1 MFNDN
6 KEDLMNRQEFVNII
20 CDILKANDGNFSS
33 FAIDGKWGAGKT
45 FILNMLENNLKDD
58 YLIINFN
65 AWENDFYE
73 EPLIAVLSC
82 ILEILNKKN
91 MPRNWVEK
99 LGQTNTYF
107 CKSINEEV
115 LENIEPFKTIVKLGK
130 KIVKKYKNPI
140 MENTFDKNLN
150 IKDVIRML
158 REKLHNLSNAKILF
172 VIDELD
178 RCLPEYTIKV
188 MERVHHMFQNLK
200 CVTTLYLIDKTQLSG
215 MIRQYY
221 GETFSEKEYFE
232 KLFSFSI
239 KLDIGVINEKLEE
252 NIKIY
257 SDYFNIDPEF
267 NMDLTIKDM
276 LNIMLPHIPA
286 RQKLSLLEQVHLA
299 HKLTLKG
306 NNKKFDFSVALFE
319 IFIACLLKF
328 YNDYYNNLMNN
339 KTFVNPAN
347 YGFIVNITHNQR
359 LNKSLDKLFAQK
371 VKFIEKN
378 FYYST
383 PNSIIVSPET
393 FYRSILLSHLN
404 KLIGSEC
411 HIDINSK
418 IQAKSLLLEKFNFD
432 KNCDFIQAFVKIFKR
447 LE

>member
-6 KEDLMNRQEFVNII
+6 EEDLMDRQEFVDII
-20 CDILKANDGNFSS
+20 CDILKTNDGNFNA
-33 FAIDGKWGAGKT
+33 FAIDGRWGAGKT
-45 FILNMLENNLKDD
+45 FVLKMLEDKLKED
-58 YLIINFN
+58 YLIITFN
-65 AWENDFYE
+65 AWESDFYE
-73 EPLIAVLSC
+73 EPLIAILTC

-91 MPRNWVEK
+91 MPKNWFEK
-99 LGQTNTYF
+99 LGETNTYL

-115 LENIEPFKTIVKLGK
+115 LENIEPFKTIVKLVK
-130 KIVKKYKNPI
+130 KIIKKYKNPI

-150 IKDVIRML
+150 LKKVIRTL
-158 REKLHNLSNAKILF
+158 RDELLKLSNNVKILF

-178 RCLPEYTIKV
+178 RCLPEYALKV
-188 MERVHHMFQNLK
+188 MERVHHLFQNLK

-239 KLDIGVINEKLEE
+239 KLGIGLINEKLKEV
-252 NIKIY
+252 IKIY
-257 SDYFNIDPEF
+257 SDYFEIDPEF
-267 NMDLTIKDM
+267 NMDLTIQDI
-276 LNIMLPHIPA
+276 LNLMLPHIPA

-306 NNKKFDFSVALFE
+306 SNKKFDFSVALFE
-319 IFIACLLKF
+319 VFIASLLKF

-339 KTFVNPAN
+339 KTFVHPAN
-347 YGFIVNITHNQR
+347 YGFIVNMANNQR
-359 LNKSLDKLFAQK
+359 LKKSLDELFAQK

-378 FYYST
+378 LYY
-383 PNSIIVSPET
+383 PNSIIVNSET
-393 FYRSILLSHLN
+393 FYRSILLSYLN
-404 KLIGSEC
+404 KLICSEC
-411 HIDINSK
+411 HIDLNSS
-418 IQAKSLLLEKFNFD
+418 IQEKSLLLGAFNFD
-432 KNCDFIQAFVKIFKR
+432 KNCEFLQFFVKILKR

>member
-6 KEDLMNRQEFVNII
+6 EEDLMDRQEFVDII
-20 CDILKANDGNFSS
+20 CDILKTNDGNFNA
-33 FAIDGKWGAGKT
+33 FAIDGRWGAGKT
-45 FILNMLENNLKDD
+45 FVLKMLEDKLKED
-58 YLIINFN
+58 YLIITFN
-65 AWENDFYE
+65 AWESDFYE
-73 EPLIAVLSC
+73 EPLIAILTC

-91 MPRNWVEK
+91 MPKNWFEK
-99 LGQTNTYF
+99 LGETNTYL

-115 LENIEPFKTIVKLGK
+115 LENIEPFKTIVKLVK
-130 KIVKKYKNPI
+130 KIIKKYKNPI

-150 IKDVIRML
+150 LKKVIRTL
-158 REKLHNLSNAKILF
+158 RDELLKLSNNVKILF

-178 RCLPEYTIKV
+178 RCLPEYALKV
-188 MERVHHMFQNLK
+188 MERVHHLFQNLK

-239 KLDIGVINEKLEE
+239 KLGIGLINEKLKEV
-252 NIKIY
+252 IKIY
-257 SDYFNIDPEF
+257 SDYFEIDPEF
-267 NMDLTIKDM
+267 NMDLTIQDILNLM
-276 LNIMLPHIPA
+276 LSHIPA

-306 NNKKFDFSVALFE
+306 SNKKFDFSVALFE
-319 IFIACLLKF
+319 VFIASLLKF

-339 KTFVNPAN
+339 KTFVHPAN
-347 YGFIVNITHNQR
+347 YGFIVNMANNQR
-359 LNKSLDKLFAQK
+359 LKKSLDELFAQK

-378 FYYST
+378 LYY
-383 PNSIIVSPET
+383 PNSIIVNSET
-393 FYRSILLSHLN
+393 FYRSILLSYLN
-404 KLIGSEC
+404 KLICSEC
-411 HIDINSK
+411 HIDLNSS
-418 IQAKSLLLEKFNFD
+418 IQEKSLLLGAFNFD
-432 KNCDFIQAFVKIFKR
+432 KNCEFLQFFVKILKR